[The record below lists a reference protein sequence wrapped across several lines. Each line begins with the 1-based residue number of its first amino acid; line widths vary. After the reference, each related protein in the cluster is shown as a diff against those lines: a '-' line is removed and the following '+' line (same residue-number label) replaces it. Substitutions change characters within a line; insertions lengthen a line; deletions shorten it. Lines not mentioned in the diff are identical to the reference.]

1 MALIN
6 QTPQQYYDSGDYGNY
21 QFVSLTDIIN
31 QFMLIYVGEDK
42 VIPKVKRLDVAFH
55 AQRALAELSFD
66 TFKSF
71 KSIEFTVPNTLQ
83 LPLPQDYV
91 NYTRVMWV
99 DRAGIKHP
107 LYPTRNT
114 QNPVI
119 APLQNDDGDF
129 CLDNINVTTNT
140 SDNSIIIASRQEGI
154 LPGML
159 VQGVPY
165 IPDGAIVDTVTHATS
180 STTITI
186 IDSTGSNLVPSTA
199 GKTLAKFTNQDGS
212 LITPNN
218 EVYVLD
224 DSDWV
229 VGEFKITADSIGDAN
244 NVKVGMLVYNEGFP
258 TGTKVVN
265 VVNTIIHVDQAATT
279 TVTSNQGQVIFVDPD
294 KDTTTWNNYKS
305 KNPSE
310 NAHHDF
316 DYDDELYDVN
326 VGGRYGINPEHA
338 QINGNFYIDD
348 VRGLIHFSSNI
359 SGNVAVI
366 DYISDGLGT
375 EDEMKVHKFAE
386 EAMYKSIIYSIISG
400 RITMPEYVIQR
411 YKRERFA
418 AIRTAKLRLSN
429 LKLEEL
435 TQILRGKSK
444 WIKH

>member
-71 KSIEFTVPNTLQ
+71 KSIEFKIPNTLQ

-91 NYTRVMWV
+91 NYTRIMWV
-99 DRAGIKHP
+99 DSSGVKHP

-114 QNPVI
+114 QNPVL
-119 APLQNDDGDF
+119 APLQNDEGDF
-129 CLDNINVTTNT
+129 KLEAEGTIVNGTSSITLTNRTENVLVGMSVTGLDIPNNTTIK
-140 SDNSIIIASRQEGI
+140 SVS
-154 LPGML
+154 
-159 VQGVPY
+159 
-165 IPDGAIVDTVTHATS
+165 HATS

-186 IDSTGSNLVPSTA
+186 TNNATASATVILRFTNSDENGSLLTPEKATYVVDDLDWSNGDNFITANSTA
-199 GKTLAKFTNQDGS
+199 DISS
-212 LITPNN
+212 LEI
-218 EVYVLD
+218 
-224 DSDWV
+224 
-229 VGEFKITADSIGDAN
+229 
-244 NVKVGMLVYNEGFP
+244 GMLVYHEDFP
-258 TGTKVVN
+258 IGTKIAN
-265 VVNTIIHVDQAATT
+265 ITT
-279 TVTSNQGQVIFVDPD
+279 TTILLDQDATDTMAANAGQVVFVDPY
-294 KDTTTWNNYKS
+294 KDTVTWSNYKTQR
-305 KNPSE
+305 PSE
-310 NAHHDF
+310 NSRYDY

-326 VGGRYGINPEHA
+326 VGGRYGLNPENA

-359 SGNVAVI
+359 SGNVAVV

-411 YKRERFA
+411 YKKERFA
-418 AIRTAKLRLSN
+418 AVRTAKLRLSN

>member
-71 KSIEFTVPNTLQ
+71 KSIEFVIPNTLQ

-119 APLQNDDGDF
+119 APLQDGDGNF
-129 CLDNINVTTNT
+129 KLEAEGTIVNG
-140 SDNSIIIASRQEGI
+140 SNSITLTNRTENVLIGMSVTGI
-154 LPGML
+154 D
-159 VQGVPY
+159 VPNNTT
-165 IPDGAIVDTVTHATS
+165 IKSVSHATS

-186 IDSTGSNLVPSTA
+186 TNNATA
-199 GKTLAKFTNQDGS
+199 SATVILQFTNSSEDG
-212 LITPNN
+212 LLLTPEKSTNVIDN
-218 EVYVLD
+218 LD
-224 DSDWV
+224 WSSGDN
-229 VGEFKITADSIGDAN
+229 FITANSADDISGLEI
-244 NVKVGMLVYNEGFP
+244 GMLVYHEDFP
-258 TGTKVVN
+258 VGTKIAN
-265 VVNTIIHVDQAATT
+265 ITT
-279 TVTSNQGQVIFVDPD
+279 TTILLDQDATDTMAANAGQVVFVDPN

-348 VRGLIHFSSNI
+348 VRGLVHFSSNV

>member
-71 KSIEFTVPNTLQ
+71 KSIEYVIPNTLQ

-119 APLQNDDGDF
+119 APLQDGDGNF
-129 CLDNINVTTNT
+129 KLEAEGTIVNGSDSITLTNRTENVLIGMSVTGIDVPNNTTIK
-140 SDNSIIIASRQEGI
+140 SVS
-154 LPGML
+154 
-159 VQGVPY
+159 
-165 IPDGAIVDTVTHATS
+165 HATS

-186 IDSTGSNLVPSTA
+186 TNNATA
-199 GKTLAKFTNQDGS
+199 SATVILQFTNSSEDG
-212 LITPNN
+212 LLLTPEKSTNVIDN
-218 EVYVLD
+218 LD
-224 DSDWV
+224 WSSGDN
-229 VGEFKITADSIGDAN
+229 FITANSADDISGLEI
-244 NVKVGMLVYNEGFP
+244 GMLVYHEDFP
-258 TGTKVVN
+258 VGTKIAN
-265 VVNTIIHVDQAATT
+265 ITT
-279 TVTSNQGQVIFVDPD
+279 TTILLDQDATDTMAANAGQVVFVDPN

-348 VRGLIHFSSNI
+348 VRGLVHFSSNV

>member
-71 KSIEFTVPNTLQ
+71 KSIEFVIPNTLQ

-119 APLQNDDGDF
+119 APLQDGDGNF
-129 CLDNINVTTNT
+129 KLEAEGTIVNG
-140 SDNSIIIASRQEGI
+140 SNSITLTNRTENVLIGMSVTGI
-154 LPGML
+154 D
-159 VQGVPY
+159 VPNNTT
-165 IPDGAIVDTVTHATS
+165 IKSVSHATS

-186 IDSTGSNLVPSTA
+186 TNNATASATVILQFTNSSEDGLLLTPEKSTNVIDNLDWSSGDNFITANSTGDIS
-199 GKTLAKFTNQDGS
+199 S
-212 LITPNN
+212 L
-218 EVYVLD
+218 E
-224 DSDWV
+224 
-229 VGEFKITADSIGDAN
+229 
-244 NVKVGMLVYNEGFP
+244 VGMLVYHEDFP
-258 TGTKVVN
+258 VGTKIAN
-265 VVNTIIHVDQAATT
+265 ITT
-279 TVTSNQGQVIFVDPD
+279 TTILLDQDATDTMAANAGQVVFVDPN

-348 VRGLIHFSSNI
+348 VRGLVHFSSNV

>member
-71 KSIEFTVPNTLQ
+71 KSIEFVIPNTLQ

-119 APLQNDDGDF
+119 APLQDGDGNF
-129 CLDNINVTTNT
+129 KLEAEGTIVNG
-140 SDNSIIIASRQEGI
+140 SNSITLTNRTENVLIGMSVTGI
-154 LPGML
+154 D
-159 VQGVPY
+159 VPNNTT
-165 IPDGAIVDTVTHATS
+165 IKSVSHATS

-186 IDSTGSNLVPSTA
+186 TNNATA
-199 GKTLAKFTNQDGS
+199 SATVILQFTNSSEDG
-212 LITPNN
+212 LLLTPEKSTNVIDN
-218 EVYVLD
+218 LD
-224 DSDWV
+224 WSSGDN
-229 VGEFKITADSIGDAN
+229 FITANSADDISGLEI
-244 NVKVGMLVYNEGFP
+244 GMLVYHEDFP
-258 TGTKVVN
+258 VGTKIAN
-265 VVNTIIHVDQAATT
+265 ITT
-279 TVTSNQGQVIFVDPD
+279 TTILLDQDATDTMAANAGQVVFVDPN

-348 VRGLIHFSSNI
+348 ARGLVHFSSNV

-400 RITMPEYVIQR
+400 RISMPEYVIQR

>member
-1 MALIN
+1 MSL
-6 QTPQQYYDSGDYGNY
+6 SKNY
-21 QFVSLTDIIN
+21 QFISLEEIIN
-31 QFMLIYVGEDK
+31 QFIVAYVGEDK
-42 VIPKVKRLDVAFH
+42 LIPKAKRLDVAFH

-71 KSIEFTVPNTLQ
+71 KSIEFVIPNTLQ

-119 APLQNDDGDF
+119 APLQDGDGNF
-129 CLDNINVTTNT
+129 KLEAEGTIVNG
-140 SDNSIIIASRQEGI
+140 SNSITLTNRTENVLIGMSVTGI
-154 LPGML
+154 D
-159 VQGVPY
+159 VPNNTT
-165 IPDGAIVDTVTHATS
+165 IKSVSHATS

-186 IDSTGSNLVPSTA
+186 TNNATA
-199 GKTLAKFTNQDGS
+199 SATVILQFTNSSEDG
-212 LITPNN
+212 LLLTPEKSTNVIDN
-218 EVYVLD
+218 LD
-224 DSDWV
+224 WSSGDN
-229 VGEFKITADSIGDAN
+229 FITANSADDISGLEI
-244 NVKVGMLVYNEGFP
+244 GMLVYHEDFP
-258 TGTKVVN
+258 VGTKIAN
-265 VVNTIIHVDQAATT
+265 ITT
-279 TVTSNQGQVIFVDPD
+279 TTILLDQDATDTMAANAGQVVFVDPN

-348 VRGLIHFSSNI
+348 VRGLVHFSSNV

-435 TQILRGKSK
+435 TQVLRGKSK
-444 WIKH
+444 HIKH

>member
-71 KSIEFTVPNTLQ
+71 KSIEFVIPNTLQ

-114 QNPVI
+114 QNPVL
-119 APLQNDDGDF
+119 APLQDGDGNF
-129 CLDNINVTTNT
+129 KLEAEGTIVNGSDSITLTNRTENVLIGMNVTGIDVPNNT
-140 SDNSIIIASRQEGI
+140 TIKSVS
-154 LPGML
+154 
-159 VQGVPY
+159 
-165 IPDGAIVDTVTHATS
+165 HATS

-186 IDSTGSNLVPSTA
+186 TNNATASATVILQFTDSSEDGLLLTPEKSTNVIDNL
-199 GKTLAKFTNQDGS
+199 
-212 LITPNN
+212 
-218 EVYVLD
+218 
-224 DSDWV
+224 DWSS
-229 VGEFKITADSIGDAN
+229 GDNFITANSAN
-244 NVKVGMLVYNEGFP
+244 DISGLEIGMLVYHEDFP
-258 TGTKVVN
+258 VGTKIANITTTTILLDQDATGTM
-265 VVNTIIHVDQAATT
+265 AA
-279 TVTSNQGQVIFVDPD
+279 NAGQVVFVDPN

-348 VRGLIHFSSNI
+348 VRGLVHFSSNV

-386 EAMYKSIIYSIISG
+386 EAMYKSCLLYTSD
-400 RITMPEYVIQR
+400 
-411 YKRERFA
+411 A
-418 AIRTAKLRLSN
+418 AD
-429 LKLEEL
+429 E
-435 TQILRGKSK
+435 
-444 WIKH
+444 

>member
-55 AQRALAELSFD
+55 AQRALAELSFA

-71 KSIEFTVPNTLQ
+71 KSIEFVIPNTLQ

-119 APLQNDDGDF
+119 APLQDGDGNF
-129 CLDNINVTTNT
+129 KLEAEGTIVNG
-140 SDNSIIIASRQEGI
+140 SNSITLTNRTENVLIGMSVTGI
-154 LPGML
+154 D
-159 VQGVPY
+159 VPNNTT
-165 IPDGAIVDTVTHATS
+165 IKSVSHATS

-186 IDSTGSNLVPSTA
+186 TNNATA
-199 GKTLAKFTNQDGS
+199 SATVILQFTNSSEDG
-212 LITPNN
+212 LLLTPEKSTNVIDN
-218 EVYVLD
+218 LD
-224 DSDWV
+224 WSSGDN
-229 VGEFKITADSIGDAN
+229 FITANSVDDISGLEI
-244 NVKVGMLVYNEGFP
+244 GMLVYHEDFP
-258 TGTKVVN
+258 VGTKIAN
-265 VVNTIIHVDQAATT
+265 ITT
-279 TVTSNQGQVIFVDPD
+279 TTILLDQDATDTMAANAGQVVFVDPN

-348 VRGLIHFSSNI
+348 VRGLVHFSSNV

>member
-66 TFKSF
+66 PFKSF
-71 KSIEFTVPNTLQ
+71 KSNEFVIPNTLQ

-114 QNPVI
+114 QNPVL
-119 APLQNDDGDF
+119 APLQDGDGNF
-129 CLDNINVTTNT
+129 KLEAEGTIVNGSDSITLTNRTENVLIGMNVTGIDVPNNT
-140 SDNSIIIASRQEGI
+140 TIKSVS
-154 LPGML
+154 
-159 VQGVPY
+159 
-165 IPDGAIVDTVTHATS
+165 HATS

-186 IDSTGSNLVPSTA
+186 TNNATASATVILQFTDSSEDGLLLTPEKSTNVIDNL
-199 GKTLAKFTNQDGS
+199 
-212 LITPNN
+212 
-218 EVYVLD
+218 
-224 DSDWV
+224 DWSS
-229 VGEFKITADSIGDAN
+229 GDNFITANSDNDISGLEI
-244 NVKVGMLVYNEGFP
+244 GMLVYHEDFP
-258 TGTKVVN
+258 VGTKIANITTTTILLDQDATGTM
-265 VVNTIIHVDQAATT
+265 AA
-279 TVTSNQGQVIFVDPD
+279 NAGQVVFVDPN

-348 VRGLIHFSSNI
+348 VRGLVHFSSNV

-400 RITMPEYVIQR
+400 RIAMPEYVIQR

>member
-71 KSIEFTVPNTLQ
+71 KSIEFVIPNTLQ

-119 APLQNDDGDF
+119 APLQDGDGNF
-129 CLDNINVTTNT
+129 KLEAEGTIVNG
-140 SDNSIIIASRQEGI
+140 SNSITLTNRTENVLIGMSVTGI
-154 LPGML
+154 D
-159 VQGVPY
+159 VPNNTT
-165 IPDGAIVDTVTHATS
+165 IKSVSHATS

-186 IDSTGSNLVPSTA
+186 TNNATA
-199 GKTLAKFTNQDGS
+199 SATVILQFTNSSEDG
-212 LITPNN
+212 LLLTPEKSTNVIDN
-218 EVYVLD
+218 LD
-224 DSDWV
+224 WSSGDN
-229 VGEFKITADSIGDAN
+229 FITANSVDDISGLEI
-244 NVKVGMLVYNEGFP
+244 GMLVYHEDFP
-258 TGTKVVN
+258 VGTKIAN
-265 VVNTIIHVDQAATT
+265 ITT
-279 TVTSNQGQVIFVDPD
+279 TTILLDQDATDTMAANAGQVVFVDPN

-348 VRGLIHFSSNI
+348 ARGLVHFSSNV

-400 RITMPEYVIQR
+400 RISMPEYVIQR

>member
-71 KSIEFTVPNTLQ
+71 KSIEFKIPNTLQ

-91 NYTRVMWV
+91 NYTRIMWV
-99 DRAGIKHP
+99 DSSGVKHP

-114 QNPVI
+114 QNPVL
-119 APLQNDDGDF
+119 APLQNDEGDF
-129 CLDNINVTTNT
+129 KLEAEGTIVNGTSSITLTNRTENVLVGMSVTGLDIPNNTTIK
-140 SDNSIIIASRQEGI
+140 SVS
-154 LPGML
+154 
-159 VQGVPY
+159 
-165 IPDGAIVDTVTHATS
+165 HATS

-186 IDSTGSNLVPSTA
+186 TNNATASATVILRFTNSDENGSLLTPEKATYVVDDLDWSNGDNFITANSTA
-199 GKTLAKFTNQDGS
+199 DISS
-212 LITPNN
+212 LEI
-218 EVYVLD
+218 
-224 DSDWV
+224 
-229 VGEFKITADSIGDAN
+229 
-244 NVKVGMLVYNEGFP
+244 GMLVYHEDFP
-258 TGTKVVN
+258 IGTKIAN
-265 VVNTIIHVDQAATT
+265 ITT
-279 TVTSNQGQVIFVDPD
+279 TTILLDQDATDTMAANAGQVVFVDPY
-294 KDTTTWNNYKS
+294 KDTVTWSNYKTQR
-305 KNPSE
+305 PSE
-310 NAHHDF
+310 NSRYDY

-326 VGGRYGINPEHA
+326 VGGRYGLNPENA

-359 SGNVAVI
+359 SGNVAVV

-411 YKRERFA
+411 YKKERFA
-418 AIRTAKLRLSN
+418 AVRTAKLRLSN
-429 LKLEEL
+429 LKIEEL

>member
-71 KSIEFTVPNTLQ
+71 KSIEFVIPNTLQ

-119 APLQNDDGDF
+119 APLQDGDGNF
-129 CLDNINVTTNT
+129 KLEAEGTIVNG
-140 SDNSIIIASRQEGI
+140 SNSITLTNRTENVLIGMSVTGI
-154 LPGML
+154 D
-159 VQGVPY
+159 VPNNTT
-165 IPDGAIVDTVTHATS
+165 IKSVSHATS

-186 IDSTGSNLVPSTA
+186 TNNATA
-199 GKTLAKFTNQDGS
+199 SATVILQFTNSSEDG
-212 LITPNN
+212 LLLTPEKSTNVIDN
-218 EVYVLD
+218 LD
-224 DSDWV
+224 WSSGDN
-229 VGEFKITADSIGDAN
+229 FITANSVDDISGLEI
-244 NVKVGMLVYNEGFP
+244 GMLVYHEDFP
-258 TGTKVVN
+258 VGTKIAN
-265 VVNTIIHVDQAATT
+265 ITT
-279 TVTSNQGQVIFVDPD
+279 TTILLDQDATDTMAANAGQVVFVDPN

-348 VRGLIHFSSNI
+348 VRGLVHFSSNV

>member
-71 KSIEFTVPNTLQ
+71 KSIEFVIPNTLQ

-119 APLQNDDGDF
+119 APLQDGDGNF
-129 CLDNINVTTNT
+129 KLEAEGTIVNG
-140 SDNSIIIASRQEGI
+140 SNSITLTNRTENVLIGMSVTGI
-154 LPGML
+154 D
-159 VQGVPY
+159 VPNNTT
-165 IPDGAIVDTVTHATS
+165 IKSVSHATS

-186 IDSTGSNLVPSTA
+186 TNNATASATVILQFTSSSEDGLLLTPEKSTNVIDNL
-199 GKTLAKFTNQDGS
+199 
-212 LITPNN
+212 
-218 EVYVLD
+218 
-224 DSDWV
+224 DWSS
-229 VGEFKITADSIGDAN
+229 GDNFITANSVDDISGLEI
-244 NVKVGMLVYNEGFP
+244 GMLVYHEDFP
-258 TGTKVVN
+258 VGTKIAN
-265 VVNTIIHVDQAATT
+265 ITT
-279 TVTSNQGQVIFVDPD
+279 TTILLDQDATDTMAANAGQVVFVDPN

-348 VRGLIHFSSNI
+348 VRGLVHFSSNV

>member
-71 KSIEFTVPNTLQ
+71 KSIEFVIPNTLQ

-114 QNPVI
+114 QNPVL
-119 APLQNDDGDF
+119 APLQDGDGNF
-129 CLDNINVTTNT
+129 KLEAEGTIVNGSDSITLTNRTENVLIGMNVTGIDVPNNT
-140 SDNSIIIASRQEGI
+140 TIKSVS
-154 LPGML
+154 
-159 VQGVPY
+159 
-165 IPDGAIVDTVTHATS
+165 HATS

-186 IDSTGSNLVPSTA
+186 TNNATASATVILQFTDSSEDGLLLTPEKSTNVIDNL
-199 GKTLAKFTNQDGS
+199 
-212 LITPNN
+212 
-218 EVYVLD
+218 
-224 DSDWV
+224 DWSS
-229 VGEFKITADSIGDAN
+229 GDNFITANSDNDISGLEI
-244 NVKVGMLVYNEGFP
+244 GMLVYHEDFP
-258 TGTKVVN
+258 VGTKIANITTTTILLDQDATGTM
-265 VVNTIIHVDQAATT
+265 AA
-279 TVTSNQGQVIFVDPD
+279 NAGQVVFVDPN

-348 VRGLIHFSSNI
+348 VRGLVHFSSNV

-400 RITMPEYVIQR
+400 RIAMPEYVIQR

-444 WIKH
+444 QIKH

>member
-71 KSIEFTVPNTLQ
+71 KSIEFKIPNTLQ

-91 NYTRVMWV
+91 NYTRIMWV
-99 DRAGIKHP
+99 DSSGVKHP

-114 QNPVI
+114 QNPVL
-119 APLQNDDGDF
+119 APLQNDEGDF
-129 CLDNINVTTNT
+129 KLEAEGTIVNGTSSITLTNRTENVLVGMSVTGLDIPNNTTIK
-140 SDNSIIIASRQEGI
+140 SVS
-154 LPGML
+154 
-159 VQGVPY
+159 
-165 IPDGAIVDTVTHATS
+165 HATS

-186 IDSTGSNLVPSTA
+186 TNNATASATVILRFTNSDENGSLLTPEKAIHVVDDLDWSSGNNFITANSTA
-199 GKTLAKFTNQDGS
+199 DISS
-212 LITPNN
+212 LEI
-218 EVYVLD
+218 
-224 DSDWV
+224 
-229 VGEFKITADSIGDAN
+229 
-244 NVKVGMLVYNEGFP
+244 GMLVYHEDFP
-258 TGTKVVN
+258 IGTKIAN
-265 VVNTIIHVDQAATT
+265 ITT
-279 TVTSNQGQVIFVDPD
+279 TTILLDQDATDTMAANAGQVVFVDPY
-294 KDTTTWNNYKS
+294 KDTVTWSNYKTQR
-305 KNPSE
+305 PSE
-310 NAHHDF
+310 NSRYDY

-326 VGGRYGINPEHA
+326 VGGRYGLNPENA

-359 SGNVAVI
+359 SGNVAVV

-411 YKRERFA
+411 YKKERFA
-418 AIRTAKLRLSN
+418 AVRTAKLRLSN

>member
-71 KSIEFTVPNTLQ
+71 KSIEFVIPNTLQ

-119 APLQNDDGDF
+119 APLQDGDGNF
-129 CLDNINVTTNT
+129 KLEAEGTIVNG
-140 SDNSIIIASRQEGI
+140 SNSITLTNRTENVLIGMSVTGI
-154 LPGML
+154 D
-159 VQGVPY
+159 VPNNTT
-165 IPDGAIVDTVTHATS
+165 IKSVSHATS

-186 IDSTGSNLVPSTA
+186 TNNATA
-199 GKTLAKFTNQDGS
+199 SATVILQFTNSSEDG
-212 LITPNN
+212 LLLTPEKSTNVIDN
-218 EVYVLD
+218 LD
-224 DSDWV
+224 WSSGDN
-229 VGEFKITADSIGDAN
+229 FITANSVDDISGLVI
-244 NVKVGMLVYNEGFP
+244 GMLVYHEDFP
-258 TGTKVVN
+258 VGTKIAN
-265 VVNTIIHVDQAATT
+265 ITT
-279 TVTSNQGQVIFVDPD
+279 TTILLDQDATDTMAANAGQVVFVDPN

-326 VGGRYGINPEHA
+326 VGGRYGINPEQAH
-338 QINGNFYIDD
+338 INGNFYIDD
-348 VRGLIHFSSNI
+348 ARGLVHFSSNV

>member
-71 KSIEFTVPNTLQ
+71 KSIEFVIPNTLQ

-119 APLQNDDGDF
+119 APLQDGDGNF
-129 CLDNINVTTNT
+129 KLEAEGTIVNG
-140 SDNSIIIASRQEGI
+140 SNSITLTNRTENVLIGMSVTGI
-154 LPGML
+154 D
-159 VQGVPY
+159 VPNNTT
-165 IPDGAIVDTVTHATS
+165 IKSVSHATS

-186 IDSTGSNLVPSTA
+186 TNNATA
-199 GKTLAKFTNQDGS
+199 SATVILQFTNSGEDG
-212 LITPNN
+212 LLLTPEKSTNVIDN
-218 EVYVLD
+218 LD
-224 DSDWV
+224 WSSGDN
-229 VGEFKITADSIGDAN
+229 FITANSVDDISGLEI
-244 NVKVGMLVYNEGFP
+244 GMLVYHEDFP
-258 TGTKVVN
+258 VGTKIAN
-265 VVNTIIHVDQAATT
+265 ITT
-279 TVTSNQGQVIFVDPD
+279 TTILLDQDATDTMAANAGQVVFVDPN

-348 VRGLIHFSSNI
+348 VRGLVHFSSNV

>member
-71 KSIEFTVPNTLQ
+71 KSIEFVIPNTLQ

-119 APLQNDDGDF
+119 APLQDGDGNF
-129 CLDNINVTTNT
+129 KLEAEGTIVNG
-140 SDNSIIIASRQEGI
+140 SNSITLTNRTENVLIGMSVTGI
-154 LPGML
+154 D
-159 VQGVPY
+159 VPNNTT
-165 IPDGAIVDTVTHATS
+165 IKSVSHAAN

-186 IDSTGSNLVPSTA
+186 TNNATA
-199 GKTLAKFTNQDGS
+199 SATVILQFTNSGEDG
-212 LITPNN
+212 LLLTPEKSTNVIDN
-218 EVYVLD
+218 LD
-224 DSDWV
+224 WSSGDN
-229 VGEFKITADSIGDAN
+229 FITANSADDISGLEI
-244 NVKVGMLVYNEGFP
+244 GMLVYHEDFP
-258 TGTKVVN
+258 VGTKIAN
-265 VVNTIIHVDQAATT
+265 ITT
-279 TVTSNQGQVIFVDPD
+279 TTILLDQDATDTMAANAGQVVFVDPN

-348 VRGLIHFSSNI
+348 VRGLVHFSSNV

>member
-6 QTPQQYYDSGDYGNY
+6 QTPQQYYVSGDYGNY

-71 KSIEFTVPNTLQ
+71 KSIEFVIPNTLQ

-119 APLQNDDGDF
+119 APLQDGDGNF
-129 CLDNINVTTNT
+129 KLEAEGTIVNG
-140 SDNSIIIASRQEGI
+140 SNSITLTNRTENVLIGMSVTGI
-154 LPGML
+154 D
-159 VQGVPY
+159 VPNNTT
-165 IPDGAIVDTVTHATS
+165 IKSVSHATS

-186 IDSTGSNLVPSTA
+186 TNNATA
-199 GKTLAKFTNQDGS
+199 SATVILQFTNSSEDG
-212 LITPNN
+212 LLLTPEKSTNVIDN
-218 EVYVLD
+218 LD
-224 DSDWV
+224 WSSGDN
-229 VGEFKITADSIGDAN
+229 FITANSADDISGLEI
-244 NVKVGMLVYNEGFP
+244 GMLVYHEDFP
-258 TGTKVVN
+258 VGTKIAN
-265 VVNTIIHVDQAATT
+265 ITT
-279 TVTSNQGQVIFVDPD
+279 TTILLDQDATDTMAANAGQVVFVDPN

-348 VRGLIHFSSNI
+348 ARGLVHFSSNV

-400 RITMPEYVIQR
+400 RISMPEYVIQR

>member
-71 KSIEFTVPNTLQ
+71 KSIEFVIPNTLQ

-119 APLQNDDGDF
+119 APLQDGDGNF
-129 CLDNINVTTNT
+129 KLEAEGTIVNG
-140 SDNSIIIASRQEGI
+140 SNSITLTNRTENVLIGMSVTGI
-154 LPGML
+154 D
-159 VQGVPY
+159 VPNNTT
-165 IPDGAIVDTVTHATS
+165 IKSVSHATS

-186 IDSTGSNLVPSTA
+186 TNNATA
-199 GKTLAKFTNQDGS
+199 SATVILQFTNSSEDG
-212 LITPNN
+212 LLLTPEKSTNVIDN
-218 EVYVLD
+218 LD
-224 DSDWV
+224 WSSGDN
-229 VGEFKITADSIGDAN
+229 FITANSADDISGLEI
-244 NVKVGMLVYNEGFP
+244 GMLVYHEDFP
-258 TGTKVVN
+258 VGTKIANITTTTILLDQDATGTM
-265 VVNTIIHVDQAATT
+265 AA
-279 TVTSNQGQVIFVDPD
+279 NAGQVVFVDPN

-348 VRGLIHFSSNI
+348 ARGLVHFSSNV

>member
-71 KSIEFTVPNTLQ
+71 KSIEFVIPNTLQ

-119 APLQNDDGDF
+119 APLQDGDGNF
-129 CLDNINVTTNT
+129 KLEAEGTIVNG
-140 SDNSIIIASRQEGI
+140 SNSITLTNRTENVLIGMSVTGI
-154 LPGML
+154 D
-159 VQGVPY
+159 VPNNTT
-165 IPDGAIVDTVTHATS
+165 IKSVSHATS

-186 IDSTGSNLVPSTA
+186 TNNATA
-199 GKTLAKFTNQDGS
+199 SATVILQFTNSSEDG
-212 LITPNN
+212 LLLTPEKSTNVIDN
-218 EVYVLD
+218 LD
-224 DSDWV
+224 WSSGDN
-229 VGEFKITADSIGDAN
+229 FITANSADDISGLEI
-244 NVKVGMLVYNEGFP
+244 GMLVYHEDFP
-258 TGTKVVN
+258 VGTKIAN
-265 VVNTIIHVDQAATT
+265 ITT
-279 TVTSNQGQVIFVDPD
+279 TTILLDQDATDTMAANAGQVVFVDPN

-348 VRGLIHFSSNI
+348 ARGLVHFSSNV

>member
-71 KSIEFTVPNTLQ
+71 KSIEFKIPNTLQ

-91 NYTRVMWV
+91 NYTRIMWV
-99 DRAGIKHP
+99 DSSGVKHP

-114 QNPVI
+114 QNPVL
-119 APLQNDDGDF
+119 APLQNDEGDF
-129 CLDNINVTTNT
+129 KLEAEGTIVNGSSSITLTNRTENVLVGMSVTGLDIPNNTTIK
-140 SDNSIIIASRQEGI
+140 SVS
-154 LPGML
+154 
-159 VQGVPY
+159 
-165 IPDGAIVDTVTHATS
+165 HATS

-186 IDSTGSNLVPSTA
+186 TNNATASATVILRFTNSDENGSLLTPEKAIHVVDDLDWSSGNNFITANSTA
-199 GKTLAKFTNQDGS
+199 DISS
-212 LITPNN
+212 LEI
-218 EVYVLD
+218 
-224 DSDWV
+224 
-229 VGEFKITADSIGDAN
+229 
-244 NVKVGMLVYNEGFP
+244 GMLVYHEDFP
-258 TGTKVVN
+258 IGTKIAN
-265 VVNTIIHVDQAATT
+265 ITT
-279 TVTSNQGQVIFVDPD
+279 TTILLDQDATDTMAANAGQVVFVDPY
-294 KDTTTWNNYKS
+294 KDTVTWSNYKTQR
-305 KNPSE
+305 PSE
-310 NAHHDF
+310 NSRYDY

-326 VGGRYGINPEHA
+326 VGGRYGLNPENA

-359 SGNVAVI
+359 SGNVAVV

-411 YKRERFA
+411 YKKERFA
-418 AIRTAKLRLSN
+418 AVRTAKLRLSN

>member
-71 KSIEFTVPNTLQ
+71 KSIEFVIPNTLQ

-114 QNPVI
+114 QNPVL
-119 APLQNDDGDF
+119 APLQDGDGNF
-129 CLDNINVTTNT
+129 KLEAEGTIVNGSDSITLTNRTENVLIGMNVTGIDVPNNT
-140 SDNSIIIASRQEGI
+140 TIKSVS
-154 LPGML
+154 
-159 VQGVPY
+159 
-165 IPDGAIVDTVTHATS
+165 HATS

-186 IDSTGSNLVPSTA
+186 TNNATASATVILQFTDSSEDGLLLTPEKSTNVIDNL
-199 GKTLAKFTNQDGS
+199 
-212 LITPNN
+212 
-218 EVYVLD
+218 
-224 DSDWV
+224 DWSS
-229 VGEFKITADSIGDAN
+229 GDNFITANSAN
-244 NVKVGMLVYNEGFP
+244 DISGLEIGMLVYHEDFP
-258 TGTKVVN
+258 VGTKIANITTTTILLDQDATGTM
-265 VVNTIIHVDQAATT
+265 AA
-279 TVTSNQGQVIFVDPD
+279 NAGQVVFVDPN

-348 VRGLIHFSSNI
+348 VRGLVHFSSNV

-400 RITMPEYVIQR
+400 RIAMPEYVIQR

>member
-71 KSIEFTVPNTLQ
+71 KSIEFVIPNTLQ

-119 APLQNDDGDF
+119 APLQDGDGNF
-129 CLDNINVTTNT
+129 KLEAEGTIVNG
-140 SDNSIIIASRQEGI
+140 SNSITLTNRTENVLIGMSVTGI
-154 LPGML
+154 D
-159 VQGVPY
+159 VPNNTT
-165 IPDGAIVDTVTHATS
+165 IKSVSHATS

-186 IDSTGSNLVPSTA
+186 TNNATA
-199 GKTLAKFTNQDGS
+199 SATVILQFTNSSEDG
-212 LITPNN
+212 LLLTPEKSTNVIDN
-218 EVYVLD
+218 LD
-224 DSDWV
+224 WSSADN
-229 VGEFKITADSIGDAN
+229 FITANSVDDISGLEI
-244 NVKVGMLVYNEGFP
+244 GMLVYHEDFP
-258 TGTKVVN
+258 VGTKIAN
-265 VVNTIIHVDQAATT
+265 ITT
-279 TVTSNQGQVIFVDPD
+279 TTILLDQDATDTMAANAGQVVFVDPN

-348 VRGLIHFSSNI
+348 VRGLVHFSSNV

-444 WIKH
+444 WIKR

>member
-1 MALIN
+1 MALLN
-6 QTPQQYYDSGDYGNY
+6 NTPQQYYDNEIFGGY
-21 QFVSLTDIIN
+21 QFVSLKDIIN

-42 VIPKVKRLDVAFH
+42 IIQKAKRIDVAFH

-71 KSIEFTVPNTLQ
+71 KSIEFVIPNTLQ

-119 APLQNDDGDF
+119 APLQDGDGNF
-129 CLDNINVTTNT
+129 KLEAEGTIVNG
-140 SDNSIIIASRQEGI
+140 SNSITLTNRTENVLIGMSVTGI
-154 LPGML
+154 D
-159 VQGVPY
+159 VPNNTT
-165 IPDGAIVDTVTHATS
+165 IKSVSHATS

-186 IDSTGSNLVPSTA
+186 TNNATA
-199 GKTLAKFTNQDGS
+199 SATVILQFTNSSEDG
-212 LITPNN
+212 LLLTPEKSTNVIDN
-218 EVYVLD
+218 LD
-224 DSDWV
+224 WSSGDN
-229 VGEFKITADSIGDAN
+229 FITANSVDDISGLVI
-244 NVKVGMLVYNEGFP
+244 GMLVYHEDFP
-258 TGTKVVN
+258 VGTKIAN
-265 VVNTIIHVDQAATT
+265 ITT
-279 TVTSNQGQVIFVDPD
+279 TTILLDQDATDTMAANAGQVVFVDPN

-348 VRGLIHFSSNI
+348 VRGLVHFSSNV

-400 RITMPEYVIQR
+400 RISMPEYVIQR

>member
-42 VIPKVKRLDVAFH
+42 VIPKVKRLDVAFN

-71 KSIEFTVPNTLQ
+71 KSIEFVIPNTLQ

-119 APLQNDDGDF
+119 APLQDGDGNF
-129 CLDNINVTTNT
+129 KLEAEGTIVNG
-140 SDNSIIIASRQEGI
+140 SNSITLTNRTENVLIGMSVTGI
-154 LPGML
+154 D
-159 VQGVPY
+159 VPNNTT
-165 IPDGAIVDTVTHATS
+165 IKSVSHATS

-186 IDSTGSNLVPSTA
+186 TNNATA
-199 GKTLAKFTNQDGS
+199 SATVILQFTNSSEDG
-212 LITPNN
+212 LLLTPEKSTNVIDN
-218 EVYVLD
+218 LD
-224 DSDWV
+224 WSSGDN
-229 VGEFKITADSIGDAN
+229 FITANSVDDISGLEI
-244 NVKVGMLVYNEGFP
+244 GMLVYHEDFP
-258 TGTKVVN
+258 VGTKIAN
-265 VVNTIIHVDQAATT
+265 ITT
-279 TVTSNQGQVIFVDPD
+279 TTILLDQDATDTMAANAGQVVFVDPN

-348 VRGLIHFSSNI
+348 VRGLVHFSSNV

>member
-71 KSIEFTVPNTLQ
+71 KSIEFVIPNTLQ

-119 APLQNDDGDF
+119 APLQDGDGNF
-129 CLDNINVTTNT
+129 KLEAEGTIVNG
-140 SDNSIIIASRQEGI
+140 SNSITLTNRTENVLIGMSVTGI
-154 LPGML
+154 D
-159 VQGVPY
+159 VPNNTT
-165 IPDGAIVDTVTHATS
+165 IKSVSHATS

-186 IDSTGSNLVPSTA
+186 TNNATA
-199 GKTLAKFTNQDGS
+199 SATVILQFTNSSEDG
-212 LITPNN
+212 LLLTPEKSTNVIDN
-218 EVYVLD
+218 LD
-224 DSDWV
+224 WSSGDN
-229 VGEFKITADSIGDAN
+229 FITANSADDISGLEI
-244 NVKVGMLVYNEGFP
+244 GMLVYHEAFP
-258 TGTKVVN
+258 VGTKIAN
-265 VVNTIIHVDQAATT
+265 ITT
-279 TVTSNQGQVIFVDPD
+279 TTILLDQDATDTMAANAGQVVFVDPN

-348 VRGLIHFSSNI
+348 VRGLVHFSSNV

>member
-21 QFVSLTDIIN
+21 QFISLTDIIN

-71 KSIEFTVPNTLQ
+71 KSIEFVIPNTLQ

-119 APLQNDDGDF
+119 APLQDGDGNF
-129 CLDNINVTTNT
+129 KLEAEGTIVNG
-140 SDNSIIIASRQEGI
+140 SNSITLTNRTENVLIGMSVTGI
-154 LPGML
+154 D
-159 VQGVPY
+159 VPNNTT
-165 IPDGAIVDTVTHATS
+165 IKSVSHATS

-186 IDSTGSNLVPSTA
+186 TNNATA
-199 GKTLAKFTNQDGS
+199 SATVILQFTNSSEDG
-212 LITPNN
+212 LLLTPEKSTNVIDN
-218 EVYVLD
+218 LD
-224 DSDWV
+224 WSSGDN
-229 VGEFKITADSIGDAN
+229 FITANSADDISGLEI
-244 NVKVGMLVYNEGFP
+244 GMLVYHEDFP
-258 TGTKVVN
+258 VGTKIAN
-265 VVNTIIHVDQAATT
+265 ITT
-279 TVTSNQGQVIFVDPD
+279 TTILLDQDATDTMAANAGQVVFVDPN

-348 VRGLIHFSSNI
+348 VRGLVHFSSNV

>member
-71 KSIEFTVPNTLQ
+71 KSIEFVIPNTLQ

-119 APLQNDDGDF
+119 APLQDGDGNF
-129 CLDNINVTTNT
+129 KLEAEGTIVNG
-140 SDNSIIIASRQEGI
+140 SNSITLTNRTENVLIGMSVTGI
-154 LPGML
+154 D
-159 VQGVPY
+159 VPNNTT
-165 IPDGAIVDTVTHATS
+165 IKSVSHATS

-186 IDSTGSNLVPSTA
+186 TNNATA
-199 GKTLAKFTNQDGS
+199 SATVILQFTNSSEDG
-212 LITPNN
+212 LLLTPEKSTNVIDN
-218 EVYVLD
+218 LD
-224 DSDWV
+224 WSSGDN
-229 VGEFKITADSIGDAN
+229 FITANSADDISGLEI
-244 NVKVGMLVYNEGFP
+244 GMLVYHEDFP
-258 TGTKVVN
+258 VGTKIAN
-265 VVNTIIHVDQAATT
+265 ITT
-279 TVTSNQGQVIFVDPD
+279 TTILLDQDATDTMAANAGQVVFVDPN

-348 VRGLIHFSSNI
+348 VRGLVHFSSNV

-400 RITMPEYVIQR
+400 RISMPEYVIQR

>member
-71 KSIEFTVPNTLQ
+71 KSIEFVIPNTLQ

-119 APLQNDDGDF
+119 APLQDGDGNF
-129 CLDNINVTTNT
+129 KLEAEGTIVNG
-140 SDNSIIIASRQEGI
+140 SNSITLTNRTENVLIGMSVTGI
-154 LPGML
+154 D
-159 VQGVPY
+159 VPNNTT
-165 IPDGAIVDTVTHATS
+165 IKSVSHATS

-186 IDSTGSNLVPSTA
+186 TNNATA
-199 GKTLAKFTNQDGS
+199 SATVILQFTNSSEDG
-212 LITPNN
+212 LLLTPEKSTNVIDN
-218 EVYVLD
+218 LD
-224 DSDWV
+224 WSSGDN
-229 VGEFKITADSIGDAN
+229 FITANSVDDISGLEI
-244 NVKVGMLVYNEGFP
+244 GMLVYHEDFP
-258 TGTKVVN
+258 VGTKIAN
-265 VVNTIIHVDQAATT
+265 ITT
-279 TVTSNQGQVIFVDPD
+279 TTILLDQDATDTMAANAGQVVFVDPN

-348 VRGLIHFSSNI
+348 VRGLVHFSSNV

-444 WIKH
+444 QIKH